1 MDRLSRNTELQSRKE
16 QATAR
21 GVGVMMQV
29 FAARA
34 ENAEIFDVEGKR
46 YLDFA
51 GGIGVLNTGHRH
63 PRVMAAVTAQLQQ
76 FTHTCWQ
83 VMPYPGY
90 VELAEKMNR
99 LTPGAFAK
107 KTAFFS
113 TGAEAIENSI
123 KIARVATGRSGVIA
137 FSGAFHGRTML
148 AMTLTGKVAPYKA
161 GFGPL
166 PPEIFHAP
174 FPIELHGTSVDDALK
189 GIERLFKADIDP
201 ARVAAIIIE
210 PVQGEGGFYVA
221 PPELLRALR
230 GLCDEYGMLL
240 IVDEVQSGFART
252 GRWFAIEHAGV
263 EPDIIV
269 TAKSLA
275 GGFPLSAVTG
285 RAEVMDAAA
294 PGGLGGTYAGNPVA
308 IAAAPCHGK
317 GFRRAAEKTS
327 PDVSIRRG
335 LVRRDGGG
343 REGFPARMR
352 ENQKTRRSH
361 EVHDDGQVEGGAD
374 AAPEADGRDREARRA
389 GRRGRDDGPLRRALS
404 LRGRRPRERVGRR
417 AEGPRRTVHR
427 GEGGHRRIRD
437 LRVQVEGGGD
447 RGGEALHGAEPEAL
461 AGLGGRVR
469 GAADV
474 ESGRGLSAG
483 RGLSVHGALEEA
495 VMTITRHGST
505 SRARLWTSRTL
516 AGAAVLFLVF
526 DAAIKL
532 AVIPPVVD
540 AFAKLGIPV
549 ALAQGIGVLELFCV
563 ALFLF
568 PATAALGAVL
578 LTGFLG
584 GAIAIHV
591 RVGDP
596 LLSHVL
602 FPVYVGALLWAALFL
617 RDERIRALVG
627 AEAR

>member
-275 GGFPLSAVTG
+275 GGFPLSAATG
-285 RAEVMDAAA
+285 RAAVMDAAA

-308 IAAAPCHGK
+308 VAAALAVIDVIRDEGLVE
-317 GFRRAAEKTS
+317 RAAELGSRLRRKLDDMRAS
-327 PDVSIRRG
+327 RPQIAEVRG
-335 LVRRDGGG
+335 LGAMIGV
-343 REGFPARMR
+343 EFFEPASGMPDASFAKRVQAHAL
-352 ENQKTRRSH
+352 ENGLLLLTCG
-361 EVHDDGQVEGGAD
+361 VHFNVIRFLMPLTIPDAHFVEALDILERAID
-374 AAPEADGRDREARRA
+374 AA
-389 GRRGRDDGPLRRALS
+389 
-404 LRGRRPRERVGRR
+404 
-417 AEGPRRTVHR
+417 
-427 GEGGHRRIRD
+427 
-437 LRVQVEGGGD
+437 
-447 RGGEALHGAEPEAL
+447 
-461 AGLGGRVR
+461 
-469 GAADV
+469 AA
-474 ESGRGLSAG
+474 
-483 RGLSVHGALEEA
+483 
-495 VMTITRHGST
+495 
-505 SRARLWTSRTL
+505 
-516 AGAAVLFLVF
+516 
-526 DAAIKL
+526 
-532 AVIPPVVD
+532 
-540 AFAKLGIPV
+540 
-549 ALAQGIGVLELFCV
+549 
-563 ALFLF
+563 
-568 PATAALGAVL
+568 
-578 LTGFLG
+578 
-584 GAIAIHV
+584 
-591 RVGDP
+591 
-596 LLSHVL
+596 
-602 FPVYVGALLWAALFL
+602 
-617 RDERIRALVG
+617 
-627 AEAR
+627 

>member
-21 GVGVMMQV
+21 GVGVMTQV

-63 PRVMAAVTAQLQQ
+63 PRVMAAVHAQLQQ

-90 VELAEKMNR
+90 VELAEKLNR

-113 TGAEAIENSI
+113 TGAEAIENAI

-161 GFGPL
+161 GFGPF

-174 FPIELHGTSVDDALK
+174 FPIELHGTTVDDALM

-230 GLCDEYGMLL
+230 ALCDQHGMLL
-240 IVDEVQSGFART
+240 IADEVQSGFGRT

-263 EPDIIV
+263 DPDIIV

-285 RAEVMDAAA
+285 RAEAMDAAA

-308 IAAAPCHGK
+308 IAAALAVVDVIRDEGLVE
-317 GFRRAAEKTS
+317 RAAELGARLRRRLADLQS
-327 PDVSIRRG
+327 SHPQIAEVRG
-335 LVRRDGGG
+335 L
-343 REGFPARMR
+343 
-352 ENQKTRRSH
+352 
-361 EVHDDGQVEGGAD
+361 GAM
-374 AAPEADGRDREARRA
+374 
-389 GRRGRDDGPLRRALS
+389 
-404 LRGRRPRERVGRR
+404 
-417 AEGPRRTVHR
+417 
-427 GEGGHRRIRD
+427 I
-437 LRVQVEGGGD
+437 
-447 RGGEALHGAEPEAL
+447 GAE
-461 AGLGGRVR
+461 
-469 GAADV
+469 
-474 ESGRGLSAG
+474 
-483 RGLSVHGALEEA
+483 
-495 VMTITRHGST
+495 
-505 SRARLWTSRTL
+505 
-516 AGAAVLFLVF
+516 FF
-526 DAAIKL
+526 DPATGKPDA
-532 AVIPPVVD
+532 
-540 AFAKLGIPV
+540 AFAKRV
-549 ALAQGIGVLELFCV
+549 QAHALDNGLL
-563 ALFLF
+563 
-568 PATAALGAVL
+568 L
-578 LTGFLG
+578 LTCGVHFNVIRFLMPLTIPDAHFDEALDILERAID
-584 GAIAIHV
+584 GAA
-591 RVGDP
+591 
-596 LLSHVL
+596 
-602 FPVYVGALLWAALFL
+602 
-617 RDERIRALVG
+617 RA
-627 AEAR
+627 